1 MGHVGIEKKSTRT
14 RSRNS
19 FFYIYFQKFYWMA
32 GVPKREKF
40 GRLSRRKSVNIASA
54 IARTI
59 CSTCQ
64 TQANNEPRHTCRYP
78 KFFVVFFLSILS
90 NFWCAIETFSC
101 LRNVCALLARQTIAS
116 NDGCILRS
124 QSYHSVPIFSVIVFF
139 FLLLLLLTFL
149 CASITHAGEDHDS
162 YSKPGYRDAV
172 ESK

>member
-1 MGHVGIEKKSTRT
+1 LELVHLQAYQWLQSQEDMNTMGHVGIEKKSTRT

-78 KFFVVFFLSILS
+78 KFFVV
-90 NFWCAIETFSC
+90 
-101 LRNVCALLARQTIAS
+101 
-116 NDGCILRS
+116 
-124 QSYHSVPIFSVIVFF
+124 VFF
-139 FLLLLLLTFL
+139 GCLFYRTFGAQSKLFL
-149 CASITHAGEDHDS
+149 
-162 YSKPGYRDAV
+162 V
-172 ESK
+172 